1 MPQADGQIAQI
12 ISQADAL
19 LKKVRADLDASLDFF
34 RESGIDF
41 QRLSEQVAPYY
52 GPEQQAEVARLV
64 QADVQTARREGLDAA
79 TRAGVN
85 VTGTRPPKRP
95 RNMV

>member
-1 MPQADGQIAQI
+1 MPQPDGQVAQI
-12 ISQADAL
+12 IAQADAL
-19 LKKVRADLDASLDFF
+19 LKKVQADLDASLDFF
-34 RESGIDF
+34 RESGIDY

-64 QADVQTARREGLDAA
+64 QADLQAARSEGRDAA
-79 TRAGVN
+79 TRAGVS